1 MLSLSH
7 KLFLASYTGHNNTSS
22 EISYGNNSLSISYLT
37 STEEQEQ
44 ILISLLQGVKR
55 NQIHYLTSVYP
66 HLPKCLL
73 LRYMKASI
81 FISIQDTFGKPC
93 LRYQTDQNQCCHL
106 LADLY
111 LYLIM
116 KFLKNSMI
124 ISPPPPPSLLICL
137 DDINLTFGYIACQ
150 RNESIV
156 QMAEHSKNILKMKGL
171 FVYVLRIYY
180 ESVTYFIC

>member
-1 MLSLSH
+1 ME
-7 KLFLASYTGHNNTSS
+7 NNF
-22 EISYGNNSLSISYLT
+22 LSISYLR
-37 STEEQEQ
+37 STDEQGQ
-44 ILISLLQGVKR
+44 ILISLLWGVKR
-55 NQIHYLTSVYP
+55 NQIHYLTSTYP

-73 LRYMKASI
+73 LRYMKVSI

-93 LRYQTDQNQCCHL
+93 LRHHTDQYQCCHL

-116 KFLKNSMI
+116 KFLKNRMI
-124 ISPPPPPSLLICL
+124 ISPPPPPNLLMCL
-137 DDINLTFGYIACQ
+137 DDINLTFVYVTCQ

-156 QMAEHSKNILKMKGL
+156 QVAEHSKNILKMKGL

-180 ESVTYFIC
+180 ESVTHFIC

>member
-22 EISYGNNSLSISYLT
+22 EISYGKQFPFHQLLNIHRRARADSHLTPLGSEEKSNSLSHKHIS
-37 STEEQEQ
+37 
-44 ILISLLQGVKR
+44 
-55 NQIHYLTSVYP
+55 

-93 LRYQTDQNQCCHL
+93 LRYQTDWNQCCHL

-124 ISPPPPPSLLICL
+124 ISPPPSPSLLRCL
-137 DDINLTFGYIACQ
+137 DDINLTFGYITCQ

-171 FVYVLRIYY
+171 FVYVLRIYD